1 MSHSKIKKLLFLMM
15 FVFAASLYCE
25 EAIDVSY
32 KLNKITDDYLIFDV
46 TIKNNSETKLY
57 FYPKGAK
64 GFLKAV
70 DDTFLVIP
78 NNDANYRENGIV
90 AAHEPYWN
98 ESECIE
104 LKPNKKFK
112 YKYKIRIHYKSKI
125 PKNNLSKEDVL
136 AVPKLAFSICVIDKH
151 ISEIKSFDEYIQCM
165 KTNILAGKWF
175 ILYDKTT
182 DGKK

>member
-1 MSHSKIKKLLFLMM
+1 MSHSKIKTLVFLMM
-15 FVFAASLYCE
+15 FIFTASVYCE
-25 EAIDVSY
+25 ELVEVSS
-32 KLNKITDDYLIFDV
+32 KLKKITDDYLIFDV
-46 TIKNNSETKLY
+46 TIKNNSKTKLY

-64 GFLKAV
+64 GFLRAV

-78 NNDANYRENGIV
+78 NNDANYGENGIV

-104 LKPNKKFK
+104 LKTNKKIK
-112 YKYKIRIHYKSKI
+112 YKYKIRISYKSKI

-136 AVPKLAFSICVIDKH
+136 AVPKLAFSICVIDRH

-165 KTNILAGKWF
+165 KTNVLADKRF